1 MKQGTKP
8 VNIAPKN
15 SDQTIK
21 VKQSCFGFAL
31 EESYKKDI
39 KNFRDSW
46 VQLNIEFG
54 IPVSNKCHI
63 IFSHLEDF
71 IERQKRP
78 LGEFS
83 EQVVEAC
90 HQKLDKIWQWYCV
103 KNVESE
109 IHGENFEKCIN
120 DF

>member
-1 MKQGTKP
+1 MEGLL
-8 VNIAPKN
+8 
-15 SDQTIK
+15 K

-39 KNFRDSW
+39 ENFRDSW

-71 IERQKRP
+71 IERQQRP

-109 IHGENFEKCIN
+109 IHGGNFEACIN
-120 DF
+120 DFNSMNM

>member
-15 SDQTIK
+15 
-21 VKQSCFGFAL
+21 L
-31 EESYKKDI
+31 
-39 KNFRDSW
+39 
-46 VQLNIEFG
+46 
-54 IPVSNKCHI
+54 
-63 IFSHLEDF
+63 
-71 IERQKRP
+71 
-78 LGEFS
+78 
-83 EQVVEAC
+83 VEAC

-120 DF
+120 DFNSMNI